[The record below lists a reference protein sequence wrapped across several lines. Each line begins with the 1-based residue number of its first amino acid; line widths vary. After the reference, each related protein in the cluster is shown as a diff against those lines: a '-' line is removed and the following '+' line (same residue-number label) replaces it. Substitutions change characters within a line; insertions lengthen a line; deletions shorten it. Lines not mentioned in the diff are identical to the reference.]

1 LLDIVVAISFFSD
14 SSAYGLQPHEHP
26 QKGAAE
32 RVPDGHGDGCGMY
45 WKKMNDALSHIKRV
59 TGNGYLKQNRVT
71 HG

>member
-1 LLDIVVAISFFSD
+1 LLDIFVAISFFSD
-14 SSAYGLQPHEHP
+14 SSAYGLHP
-26 QKGAAE
+26 QKGAVE